1 MTTLEAALARRRA
14 LESGERWAADIGTSG
29 LEERIWLGAGR
40 DAQNLEVLR
49 QRRITHILNV
59 ADDVPNFHE
68 AEEGLTYLQL
78 GVVDFGGDA
87 GIMRVFDDAIAFVN
101 GVFRSDNGRV
111 LIHCANGS
119 NRSSTVAIAVLMG
132 ALGMSLAQAWALVH
146 ARRAE
151 ARPLQDNRRQLLAF
165 ESSRL
170 APGASP
176 TMIEGAGGVLVP
188 SALAVALAPR
198 FCPWSSVSCD
208 ETASSRPRNPST
220 SAAAL
225 PSPPSSSSS
234 SHPRSPTPRHAYP
247 RRTTGRTL
255 PLWLADTC
263 HQDRHCI
270 VQRSRVMSTCPPRT
284 LRTCLA
290 PSQAARCPGCT
301 ACA

>member
-188 SALAVALAPR
+188 AAFMPPAGSAAEPSPLMPPDGCLPTPAADDSVRAVGRRVRWKGTGGAGQPEAMGGLVWTVSGVEGSQLQVLQDIPAGCSERLLGAAADEVAVVFGHAKTADEEAVA
-198 FCPWSSVSCD
+198 
-208 ETASSRPRNPST
+208 E
-220 SAAAL
+220 AAL
-225 PSPPSSSSS
+225 
-234 SHPRSPTPRHAYP
+234 H
-247 RRTTGRTL
+247 
-255 PLWLADTC
+255 
-263 HQDRHCI
+263 
-270 VQRSRVMSTCPPRT
+270 
-284 LRTCLA
+284 
-290 PSQAARCPGCT
+290 
-301 ACA
+301 